1 MNDSINKLCNLFIK
15 KLFILSTKKRNFYLF
30 ILLRKVHLTIVDYS
44 LIFFERESFFMRN
57 SLQHIDS
64 YIYIFFFIIILIKLL
79 NFKSNY

>member
-64 YIYIFFFIIILIKLL
+64 YIYIYFF
-79 NFKSNY
+79 S